1 LTELAA
7 EQRRPP
13 EVSAVQRLEAVNEE
27 PQWIV
32 QLPAA
37 DFERKARNVRKF
49 RRAARAVDALH
60 ASDQRRERARDALDG
75 PDPV

>member
-7 EQRRPP
+7 EQGRPP
-13 EVSAVQRLEAVNEE
+13 EVSAVSRLETVHQE
-27 PQWIV
+27 PEGIV
-32 QLPAA
+32 QLPPA

-49 RRAARAVDALH
+49 RRPTRPVDPFH
-60 ASDQRRERARDALDG
+60 ASMERRERARDALDS